1 MITLIKERRFNAMFY
16 LFSTGDFIK
25 EIENIFSVL
34 SLTCRNTCGSLRKL
48 EIAVE
53 TLALRI
59 CAFITI
65 SCSPKFPLVFLLL
78 YGNTENVFY
87 FFTFNK

>member
-1 MITLIKERRFNAMFY
+1 MFY

-34 SLTCRNTCGSLRKL
+34 SLTCRNTL
-48 EIAVE
+48 E